1 VGRYILRRLGESA
14 VTFVLVTIVVFLG
27 VRALPG
33 DPARALAGEE
43 SDPATVAEI
52 RHSFGLD
59 QPLPVQYL
67 HYVANAVTG
76 DLGRSSRTGLP
87 VATTISQALPVTAQ
101 LAVFAILIATVLGVG
116 SGVVAAV
123 RRRGGAEWAANS
135 VALIGLSVPNF
146 WFGLMA
152 VLVFAIA
159 YPVLPASGFV
169 SVFDD
174 PYQSLRHLLMP
185 AVVLGSALAAVIMR
199 QTRSAMIEA
208 LGTDYVR
215 TARAKGLRGGQVV
228 FGHALRNSL
237 IVVTT
242 IVGLQLGALISGAV
256 VTEQIFVLPGFGKLT
271 IDAVFTRDYPMIQ
284 GVVLVTATAYI
295 VINLLVDLLYSV
307 IDPRVRVGGA
317 AL

>member
-1 VGRYILRRLGESA
+1 MVRYLIPRLAESV
-14 VTFVLVTIVVFLG
+14 VTFVLVTIVVFIG

-43 SDPATVAEI
+43 NDPAQVAAV
-52 RHSFGLD
+52 RHQFGLD
-59 QPLPVQYL
+59 QPIPVQYVKYVGNAL
-67 HYVANAVTG
+67 HG
-76 DLGRSSRTGLP
+76 DLGTSARTGLP
-87 VATTISQALPVTAQ
+87 VSSSIGHAIPVTLQ
-101 LAVFAILIATVLGVG
+101 LAVFAVAIAAVIGIVSGLI
-116 SGVVAAV
+116 AAV
-123 RRRGGAEWAANS
+123 RRRGPANWAANS

-146 WFGLMA
+146 WLGLMG

-159 YPVLPASGFV
+159 FPVLPASGFV

-174 PYQSLRHLLMP
+174 PVESFRHLLMP
-185 AVVLGSALAAVIMR
+185 AIVLGSGLAAVIMR
-199 QTRSAMIEA
+199 QTRSSMIEA
-208 LGTDYVR
+208 MGMDYVR
-215 TARAKGLRGGQVV
+215 TAKAKGLGGPQVV

-237 IVVTT
+237 IVVIT
-242 IVGLQLGALISGAV
+242 IVGLQLGVLISGAV

-317 AL
+317 VL

>member
-1 VGRYILRRLGESA
+1 MVRYLIPRLAESV
-14 VTFVLVTIVVFLG
+14 VTFVLVTIVVFIG

-43 SDPATVAEI
+43 NDPAAVAAV

-59 QPLPVQYL
+59 QPLPVQYVKYVGNAL
-67 HYVANAVTG
+67 HGN
-76 DLGRSSRTGLP
+76 LGTSARTGLP
-87 VATTISQALPVTAQ
+87 VASSIGHAIPVTVQ
-101 LAVFAILIATVLGVG
+101 LAVFAVTIAALIGVG
-116 SGVVAAV
+116 AGIIAAV
-123 RRRGGAEWAANS
+123 RRRGPANWAANS
-135 VALIGLSVPNF
+135 VALIGLSVPSF
-146 WFGLMA
+146 WLGLMGI
-152 VLVFAIA
+152 LIFAIA
-159 YPVLPASGFV
+159 YPILPASGFV
-169 SVFDD
+169 SVFDN
-174 PYQSLRHLLMP
+174 PVESFRHLLMP
-185 AVVLGSALAAVIMR
+185 AIVLGSGLAAVVMR
-199 QTRSAMIEA
+199 QTRSAMIDA
-208 LGTDYVR
+208 LSTDYVR
-215 TARAKGLRGGQVV
+215 TAKAKGLGSTQVV
-228 FGHALRNSL
+228 VGHALRNSL

-317 AL
+317 VL

>member
-1 VGRYILRRLGESA
+1 MVRYLIPRLAESV
-14 VTFVLVTIVVFLG
+14 VTFVLVTIVVFIG

-43 SDPATVAEI
+43 SDPATVEAV

-59 QPLPVQYL
+59 QPIPVQYVKYVGNAL
-67 HYVANAVTG
+67 HG
-76 DLGRSSRTGLP
+76 DLGTSSRTGLP
-87 VATTISQALPVTAQ
+87 VASSIGHAIPVTLQ
-101 LAVFAILIATVLGVG
+101 LSVFAITIAALIGVG
-116 SGVVAAV
+116 AGLIAAV
-123 RRRGGAEWAANS
+123 RRRGPANWAANS
-135 VALIGLSVPNF
+135 VALIGLSVPSF
-146 WFGLMA
+146 WLGLMG

-159 YPVLPASGFV
+159 YPILPASGFV
-169 SVFDD
+169 SVFDN
-174 PYQSLRHLLMP
+174 PVESFRHLLMP
-185 AVVLGSALAAVIMR
+185 AVVLGSGLAAVVMR
-199 QTRSAMIEA
+199 QTRSAMIDA
-208 LGTDYVR
+208 LSTDYVR
-215 TARAKGLRGGQVV
+215 TAKAKGLGGSQVV
-228 FGHALRNSL
+228 VGHALRNSL

-256 VTEQIFVLPGFGKLT
+256 VTEQIFVLPGFGKLI

-317 AL
+317 VL

>member
-1 VGRYILRRLGESA
+1 MGRYVVRRLAESA
-14 VTFVLVTIVVFLG
+14 VTFILVTVVVFLG

-43 SDPATVAEI
+43 SDPTTLAEI
-52 RHSFGLD
+52 RSSFGLD
-59 QPLPVQYL
+59 QPLPVQYVR
-67 HYVANAVTG
+67 YVANALTG

-87 VATTISQALPVTAQ
+87 VAQSIGHALPVTLQ
-101 LAVFAILIATVLGVG
+101 LATFAIAIAALIGVG
-116 SGVVAAV
+116 AGVVAAV
-123 RRRGGAEWAANS
+123 RRRTFSEWAANS
-135 VALIGLSVPNF
+135 VALLGLSVPNF

-159 YPVLPASGFV
+159 YPILPASGFV
-169 SVFDD
+169 SFFDD
-174 PYQSLRHLLMP
+174 PVQSFRHLLLP
-185 AVVLGSALAAVIMR
+185 AIVLGSALSAVIMR
-199 QTRSAMIEA
+199 QTRSAMLEA

-215 TARAKGLRGGQVV
+215 TARAKGLGGAQVV

-237 IVVTT
+237 IVVVT

-295 VINLLVDLLYSV
+295 GINLLVDFLYSI

>member
-1 VGRYILRRLGESA
+1 MVRYLIPRLAESV
-14 VTFVLVTIVVFLG
+14 VTFVLVTIVVFIG

-43 SDPATVAEI
+43 SDPATVEAV

-59 QPLPVQYL
+59 QPIPVQYVKYVGNAL
-67 HYVANAVTG
+67 HG
-76 DLGRSSRTGLP
+76 DLGTSSRTGLP
-87 VATTISQALPVTAQ
+87 VASSIGHAIPVTLQ
-101 LAVFAILIATVLGVG
+101 LSIFAIAIAALIGIGAGLI
-116 SGVVAAV
+116 AAV
-123 RRRGGAEWAANS
+123 RRRGPANWAANS
-135 VALIGLSVPNF
+135 VALIGLSVPSF
-146 WFGLMA
+146 WLGLMG

-159 YPVLPASGFV
+159 YPILPASGFV
-169 SVFDD
+169 SVFDN
-174 PYQSLRHLLMP
+174 PVESFRHLLMP
-185 AVVLGSALAAVIMR
+185 AVVLGSGLAAVIMR
-199 QTRSAMIEA
+199 QTRSAMIDA
-208 LGTDYVR
+208 LSTDYVR
-215 TARAKGLRGGQVV
+215 TAKAKGLGGSQVV
-228 FGHALRNSL
+228 VGHALRNSL

-317 AL
+317 VL

>member
-1 VGRYILRRLGESA
+1 MVRYLIPRLAESV
-14 VTFVLVTIVVFLG
+14 VTFVLVTIVVFIG

-43 SDPATVAEI
+43 NDPAQVAAV

-67 HYVANAVTG
+67 KYVGNALHG
-76 DLGRSSRTGLP
+76 NLGTSARTGLP
-87 VATTISQALPVTAQ
+87 VASSIGHAIPVTLQ
-101 LAVFAILIATVLGVG
+101 LAVFAVTIAALIGVG
-116 SGVVAAV
+116 AGMIAAV
-123 RRRGGAEWAANS
+123 RRRGPANWAANS
-135 VALIGLSVPNF
+135 VALIGLSVPSF
-146 WFGLMA
+146 WLGLMGI
-152 VLVFAIA
+152 LVFAIA
-159 YPVLPASGFV
+159 FPILPASGFV
-169 SVFDD
+169 SVFDN
-174 PYQSLRHLLMP
+174 PVESFRHLLMP
-185 AVVLGSALAAVIMR
+185 AIVLGSGLAAVVMR
-199 QTRSAMIEA
+199 QTRSAMIDA
-208 LGTDYVR
+208 MGTDYVR
-215 TARAKGLRGGQVV
+215 TAKAKGLGSTQVV
-228 FGHALRNSL
+228 VGHAMRNSL

-317 AL
+317 VL

>member
-1 VGRYILRRLGESA
+1 MVRYLIPRLAESV
-14 VTFVLVTIVVFLG
+14 VTFVLVTIVVFIG

-43 SDPATVAEI
+43 NDPATVAAV

-59 QPLPVQYL
+59 QPLPVQYVKYVGNAL
-67 HYVANAVTG
+67 HGN
-76 DLGRSSRTGLP
+76 LGTSARTGLP
-87 VATTISQALPVTAQ
+87 VASSIGHAIPVTLQ
-101 LAVFAILIATVLGVG
+101 LSIFAIAIAALIGVRAG
-116 SGVVAAV
+116 LIAAV
-123 RRRGGAEWAANS
+123 RRRGPANWAANS
-135 VALIGLSVPNF
+135 VALIGLSVPSF
-146 WFGLMA
+146 WLGLMGI
-152 VLVFAIA
+152 LVFAVA
-159 YPVLPASGFV
+159 YPILPASGFV
-169 SVFDD
+169 SVFDN
-174 PYQSLRHLLMP
+174 PVESFRHLLMP
-185 AVVLGSALAAVIMR
+185 AIVLGSGLAAVVMR
-199 QTRSAMIEA
+199 QTRSAMIDA
-208 LGTDYVR
+208 MSTDYVR
-215 TARAKGLRGGQVV
+215 TAKAKGLASRQVV
-228 FGHALRNSL
+228 VGHALRNSL

-317 AL
+317 VL

>member
-1 VGRYILRRLGESA
+1 MGRYIARRLVESA

-27 VRALPG
+27 IRALPG
-33 DPARALAGEE
+33 DAARALAGEE
-43 SDPATVAEI
+43 SDPATLAEI
-52 RHSFGLD
+52 RQSFGLD
-59 QPLPVQYL
+59 QPLPVQYVR
-67 HYVANAVTG
+67 YVANALTG

-87 VATTISQALPVTAQ
+87 VAETIGHALPVTLQ
-101 LAVFAILIATVLGVG
+101 LAVFSILIATVLGIAA
-116 SGVVAAV
+116 GVVAAV
-123 RRRGGAEWAANS
+123 RRRTASEWAANS
-135 VALIGLSVPNF
+135 VALLGLSVPNF
-146 WFGLMA
+146 WLGLMA

-169 SVFDD
+169 SVFAD
-174 PYQSLRHLLMP
+174 PVQSFRHLLLP
-185 AVVLGSALAAVIMR
+185 AIVLGSGLAAAIMR
-199 QTRSAMIEA
+199 QTRSAMLEA

-215 TARAKGLRGGQVV
+215 TARAKGLSGTQVV
-228 FGHALRNSL
+228 VGHALRNSL

-284 GVVLVTATAYI
+284 GVVLVTAAAYI
-295 VINLLVDLLYSV
+295 GINFLVDLLYSV
-307 IDPRVRVGGA
+307 IDPRIRVGGA

>member
-1 VGRYILRRLGESA
+1 MRRYVLRRLVES
-14 VTFVLVTIVVFLG
+14 VITFVLVTIVVFLG

-33 DPARALAGEE
+33 DAARALAGEE
-43 SDPATVAEI
+43 SDPETLAEI
-52 RHSFGLD
+52 RRSFGLD
-59 QPLPVQYL
+59 QPVPVQYL
-67 HYVANAVTG
+67 RYVENALTG

-87 VATTISQALPVTAQ
+87 VAQSIGHALPVTLQ
-101 LAVFAILIATVLGVG
+101 LAAFSMLIAALIGIGAGVI
-116 SGVVAAV
+116 AAV
-123 RRRGGAEWAANS
+123 RRRTMSEWAANS
-135 VALIGLSVPNF
+135 VALLGLSIPNF

-169 SVFDD
+169 SFFED

-185 AVVLGSALAAVIMR
+185 AIVLGSGLAAVIMR
-199 QTRSAMIEA
+199 QTRSAMLEA

-215 TARAKGLRGGQVV
+215 TARAKGLPGTQVILN
-228 FGHALRNSL
+228 HALRNSL

-256 VTEQIFVLPGFGKLT
+256 VTEQIFVVPGFGKLT

-295 VINLLVDLLYSV
+295 AINFLVDMLYSV
-307 IDPRVRVGGA
+307 IDPRIRVGGVG
-317 AL
+317 L

>member
-1 VGRYILRRLGESA
+1 MVRYLIPRLIESV
-14 VTFVLVTIVVFLG
+14 VTFVLVTIVVFIG

-43 SDPATVAEI
+43 SDPAALAAV

-59 QPLPVQYL
+59 QPIPVQYVKYVGNAL
-67 HYVANAVTG
+67 HG
-76 DLGRSSRTGLP
+76 DLGTSSRTGLP
-87 VATTISQALPVTAQ
+87 VASSIGHAIPVTLQ
-101 LAVFAILIATVLGVG
+101 LSVFAIVVAALIGIVA
-116 SGVVAAV
+116 GVVAAV
-123 RRRGGAEWAANS
+123 RRHGPAEWAANS

-146 WFGLMA
+146 WLGLMG

-169 SVFDD
+169 SVFDN
-174 PYQSLRHLLMP
+174 PVESFRHLLMP
-185 AVVLGSALAAVIMR
+185 ALVLGSGLAAVIMR
-199 QTRSAMIEA
+199 QTRSSMIEA
-208 LGTDYVR
+208 MGQDYVR
-215 TARAKGLRGGQVV
+215 TARAKGLGGTQVV
-228 FGHALRNSL
+228 VGHALRNSL

-295 VINLLVDLLYSV
+295 LINLLVDLLYSV

-317 AL
+317 VL